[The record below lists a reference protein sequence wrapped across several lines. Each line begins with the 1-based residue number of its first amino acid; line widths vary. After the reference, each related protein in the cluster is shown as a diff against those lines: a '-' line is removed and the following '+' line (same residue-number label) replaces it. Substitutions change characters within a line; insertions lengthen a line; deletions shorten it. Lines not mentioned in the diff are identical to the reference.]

1 MRGALSDRV
10 FKSATTRYAA
20 AFLATA
26 IALLIR
32 LALSPVLGDYL
43 PFITLF
49 AAVAFSAWY
58 CGTGASIL
66 AVVVA
71 LFGARYWFIHPLHAF
86 SIPDAAQSLS
96 MFVFLFA
103 SSIIITFGE
112 MNRRNKERIRT
123 TREELE
129 AQVDQRTTELNIANQ
144 QLRELT
150 SHVLHLQDEERRR
163 IAREL
168 HDSAGQSLAV
178 LAINLSRVETEAKAQ
193 LANLTK
199 TVAMAADSAALVN
212 EISTDIR
219 TISYLLHPP
228 MLDEAGLGEALR
240 WYVQGFAERS
250 KIVVDL
256 ELADDFGRLSQDL
269 ETTIFRVVQECL
281 ANILRH
287 SESRIA
293 KVCIVRSVEEVR
305 IEVRDK
311 GKGIPPEKLSEIAVS
326 HTPGVG
332 IRGMQERVR
341 QLGGTLKI
349 TSDGADKGTLVV
361 ALFPSAAPTAEVP
374 DAPREPSLV
383 AERLPGV
390 EGLLLPVQD
399 GSDPATS
406 MPSHNDVTDPIS
418 T

>member
-1 MRGALSDRV
+1 MRGALSDRA
-10 FKSATTRYAA
+10 FKNATTRYAA

-26 IALLIR
+26 IALLLP

-58 CGTGASIL
+58 CGTKASIL

-71 LFGARYWFIHPLHAF
+71 IIGARYWFIHPLHAF
-86 SIPDAAQSLS
+86 SIPDAAQSLG
-96 MFVFLFA
+96 MFVFVFA
-103 SSIIITFGE
+103 SSIIIAFGE
-112 MNRRNKERIRT
+112 RNHRSNERIRI

-129 AQVDQRTTELNIANQ
+129 AQVSQRTTELNIANQ

-168 HDSAGQSLAV
+168 HDSAGQSLVV
-178 LAINLSRVETEAKAQ
+178 LAMNLTRLETEAKAQ
-193 LANLTK
+193 MASLTK
-199 TVAMAADSAALVN
+199 TLATAADSAVLVS
-212 EISTDIR
+212 ELSTGIR

-228 MLDEAGLGEALR
+228 MLDEAGLGPAMR
-240 WYVQGFAERS
+240 WYIQGFAERS

-256 ELADDFGRLSQDL
+256 DLSDDFGRLSQDL

-287 SESRIA
+287 SESRVA
-293 KVCIVRSVEEVR
+293 KVRIERSAEEVR

-311 GKGIPPEKLSEIAVS
+311 GKGIAPGKLSEIAVS

-361 ALFPSAAPTAEVP
+361 ALFPFAAPTSVVQ
-374 DAPREPSLV
+374 DAPGEPSLV
-383 AERLPGV
+383 GERLPGV
-390 EGLLLPVQD
+390 EGLLLPVQNGAQQE
-399 GSDPATS
+399 GSDYQRS
-406 MPSHNDVTDPIS
+406 D
-418 T
+418 

>member
-1 MRGALSDRV
+1 MRGALSDRA
-10 FKSATTRYAA
+10 FKNATTRYAA
-20 AFLATA
+20 AFLATT
-26 IALLIR
+26 IALLLR

-43 PFITLF
+43 PFIALF

-58 CGTGASIL
+58 CGTKASIL

-71 LFGARYWFIHPLHAF
+71 IIGARYWFIHPLHAF
-86 SIPDAAQSLS
+86 SIPDAAQSLG
-96 MFVFLFA
+96 MFVFVFA
-103 SSIIITFGE
+103 SSIIIAFGE
-112 MNRRNKERIRT
+112 RNHRSSERIRI

-129 AQVDQRTTELNIANQ
+129 AQVSQRTTELNIANQ

-168 HDSAGQSLAV
+168 HDSAGQSLVV
-178 LAINLSRVETEAKAQ
+178 LAMNLTRLETEAKAQ
-193 LANLTK
+193 MASLTK
-199 TVAMAADSAALVN
+199 TLATVADSAVLVN
-212 EISTDIR
+212 ELSMGIR

-228 MLDEAGLGEALR
+228 MLDEAGLGPAMR
-240 WYVQGFAERS
+240 WYIQGFAERS

-256 ELADDFGRLSQDL
+256 DLSDDFGRLSQDL

-287 SESRIA
+287 SESRVANVSIE
-293 KVCIVRSVEEVR
+293 RSAEEVR

-311 GKGIPPEKLSEIAVS
+311 GKGIAPGKLSEIAVS

-361 ALFPSAAPTAEVP
+361 ALFPFAAPTSVVQ
-374 DAPREPSLV
+374 DAPGEPSLV
-383 AERLPGV
+383 GERLPGV
-390 EGLLLPVQD
+390 EGLLLPVQNGAQQE
-399 GSDPATS
+399 GSDYQRS
-406 MPSHNDVTDPIS
+406 D
-418 T
+418 

>member
-1 MRGALSDRV
+1 MRGSLSDRV
-10 FKSATTRYAA
+10 FKSASTRYAA
-20 AFLATA
+20 AFLATT
-26 IALLIR
+26 IALLLR

-43 PFITLF
+43 PFIGLF

-58 CGTGASIL
+58 CGTKASIL

-71 LFGARYWFIHPLHAF
+71 IIGARYWFIHPLHAF
-86 SIPDAAQSLS
+86 SIPDAAQSLG
-96 MFVFLFA
+96 MFVFVFA
-103 SSIIITFGE
+103 SSIIIAFGE
-112 MNRRNKERIRT
+112 RNHRSNERIRI

-129 AQVDQRTTELNIANQ
+129 AQVSQRTTELNIANQ

-168 HDSAGQSLAV
+168 HDSAGQSLVV
-178 LAINLSRVETEAKAQ
+178 LAMNLTRLETEAKAQ
-193 LANLTK
+193 MASLTK
-199 TVAMAADSAALVN
+199 TLATTADSAVLVS
-212 EISTDIR
+212 ELSTGIR

-228 MLDEAGLGEALR
+228 MLDEAGLVPAMR
-240 WYVQGFAERS
+240 WYIQGFAERS

-256 ELADDFGRLSQDL
+256 DLSDDFGRLSQDL

-287 SESRIA
+287 SESRVANVSIE
-293 KVCIVRSVEEVR
+293 RSAEEVR

-311 GKGIPPEKLSEIAVS
+311 GKGIAPGKLSEIAVS

-361 ALFPSAAPTAEVP
+361 ALFPFAAPTSVVQ
-374 DAPREPSLV
+374 DAPGEPSLV
-383 AERLPGV
+383 GERLPGV
-390 EGLLLPVQD
+390 EGLLLPVQNGAQQE
-399 GSDPATS
+399 GSDYQRS
-406 MPSHNDVTDPIS
+406 D
-418 T
+418 

>member
-1 MRGALSDRV
+1 MQGALSDRV
-10 FKSATTRYAA
+10 FKSAATRYAA
-20 AFLATA
+20 ALVATA
-26 IALLIR
+26 MALLLR
-32 LALSPVLGDYL
+32 WALRPVLGDYL
-43 PFITLF
+43 PFVTLF

-58 CGTGASIL
+58 CGTKASIL

-71 LFGARYWFIHPLHAF
+71 IIGARYWLIHPLHAF
-86 SIPDAAQSLS
+86 SIPDAAQSLAVLF
-96 MFVFLFA
+96 FVFA
-103 SSIIITFGE
+103 SSIVIAFGE
-112 MNRRNKERIRT
+112 MNHRSKERIRT

-129 AQVDQRTTELNIANQ
+129 DQVNQRTVELNLANQ
-144 QLRELT
+144 QLRDLT

-178 LAINLSRVETEAKAQ
+178 LAINLSRLGTEAKAQ
-193 LANLTK
+193 IASLTK
-199 TVAMAADSAALVN
+199 TAATAADSAALVN
-212 EISTDIR
+212 EISTGIR

-228 MLDEAGLGEALR
+228 MLDEAGLGDALR
-240 WYVQGFAERS
+240 WYIQGFAERS

-256 ELADDFGRLSQDL
+256 DLTDNFGRLSKDL

-287 SESRIA
+287 SESRVAQI
-293 KVCIVRSVEEVR
+293 CIGRSAEEVR
-305 IEVRDK
+305 IEVRDQ
-311 GKGIPPEKLSEIAVS
+311 GKGIAPEKLSEIATS

-361 ALFPSAAPTAEVP
+361 ALFPFAAPAAVVQG
-374 DAPREPSLV
+374 APGQPSLV
-383 AERLPGV
+383 VERLAGV
-390 EGLLLPVQD
+390 EGLLLPMQNGTEQEARD
-399 GSDPATS
+399 
-406 MPSHNDVTDPIS
+406 
-418 T
+418 

>member
-1 MRGALSDRV
+1 MRGALSDRA
-10 FKSATTRYAA
+10 FKNATTRYAA

-26 IALLIR
+26 IALLLP

-43 PFITLF
+43 PFIALF

-58 CGTGASIL
+58 CGTKASIL

-71 LFGARYWFIHPLHAF
+71 IIGARYWFIHPLHAF
-86 SIPDAAQSLS
+86 SIPDAAQSLG
-96 MFVFLFA
+96 MFVFVFA
-103 SSIIITFGE
+103 SSIIIAFGE
-112 MNRRNKERIRT
+112 RNHRSNERIRI

-129 AQVDQRTTELNIANQ
+129 AQVSQRTIELNIANQ

-168 HDSAGQSLAV
+168 HDSAGQSLVV
-178 LAINLSRVETEAKAQ
+178 LAMNLTRLETEAKAQ
-193 LANLTK
+193 MASLTK
-199 TVAMAADSAALVN
+199 TLATAADSAVLVS
-212 EISTDIR
+212 ELSTGIR
-219 TISYLLHPP
+219 TMSYLLHPP
-228 MLDEAGLGEALR
+228 MLDEAGLGPAMR
-240 WYVQGFAERS
+240 WYIQGFAERS

-256 ELADDFGRLSQDL
+256 DLTDNFGRLSKDL

-287 SESRIA
+287 SESRVANVSIE
-293 KVCIVRSVEEVR
+293 RSAEEVR

-311 GKGIPPEKLSEIAVS
+311 GKGIAPGKLSEIAVS

-361 ALFPSAAPTAEVP
+361 ALFPFAAPTSVVQE
-374 DAPREPSLV
+374 APGRPFLGGEK
-383 AERLPGV
+383 LPASG
-390 EGLLLPVQD
+390 GLLLPAQNGPQQE
-399 GSDPATS
+399 GSD
-406 MPSHNDVTDPIS
+406 
-418 T
+418 

>member
-1 MRGALSDRV
+1 MRGALSDRA
-10 FKSATTRYAA
+10 FKNATTRYAA

-26 IALLIR
+26 IALLLP

-43 PFITLF
+43 PFIALF

-58 CGTGASIL
+58 CGTKASIL

-71 LFGARYWFIHPLHAF
+71 IIGARYWFIHPLHAF
-86 SIPDAAQSLS
+86 SLPDAAQSLG
-96 MFVFLFA
+96 MFVFVFA
-103 SSIIITFGE
+103 SSIIIAFGE
-112 MNRRNKERIRT
+112 RNHRSNERIRI

-129 AQVDQRTTELNIANQ
+129 AQVSQRTTELNIANQ

-168 HDSAGQSLAV
+168 HDSAGQSLVV
-178 LAINLSRVETEAKAQ
+178 LAMNLTRLETEAKAQ
-193 LANLTK
+193 MASLTK
-199 TVAMAADSAALVN
+199 TLATTADSAVLVS
-212 EISTDIR
+212 ELSTGIR

-228 MLDEAGLGEALR
+228 MLDEAGLGPAMR
-240 WYVQGFAERS
+240 WYIQGFAERS

-256 ELADDFGRLSQDL
+256 DLSDDFGRLSQDL

-287 SESRIA
+287 SESRVANVSIE
-293 KVCIVRSVEEVR
+293 RSAEEVR

-311 GKGIPPEKLSEIAVS
+311 GKGIAPGKLSEIAVS

-361 ALFPSAAPTAEVP
+361 ALFPFAAPTAVVQE
-374 DAPREPSLV
+374 APGRPFLGGEK
-383 AERLPGV
+383 LPASG
-390 EGLLLPVQD
+390 GLLLPAQNGPQQE
-399 GSDPATS
+399 GSD
-406 MPSHNDVTDPIS
+406 
-418 T
+418 